1 MKEQQQHRSYCYY
14 YCKGNGPHHLEGARQ
29 SLRGR
34 RGNHTPPHRGASGC
48 SGAVTS
54 RCHASTRRVN
64 MRGFIILHIH
74 PLELQLPKVTSC
86 GDRSTSNVV
95 SPRLQTRHRVAR
107 GATTYLHTS
116 LALAATHESRRQP
129 PPTLT
134 SEWHSWLL
142 RFGDT
147 LQSELV
153 ASVASSGAD
162 GREPSCGQPRGQWRR
177 RHSDCPQTPAARRSW
192 VRWCCL
198 AAPRHAVAHHSCE
211 HTAPQTCSAR
221 TGGESNA
228 QRSHTHGSNAAYL
241 LRTMSSG
248 VVPEPFSALPAF
260 A

>member
-1 MKEQQQHRSYCYY
+1 MSSRARAQTAE
-14 YCKGNGPHHLEGARQ
+14 CKVVERACLVRCSVSEGTTAAQELLLLLLQRKRTTGARQ

-177 RHSDCPQTPAARRSW
+177 RH
-192 VRWCCL
+192 
-198 AAPRHAVAHHSCE
+198 
-211 HTAPQTCSAR
+211 
-221 TGGESNA
+221 
-228 QRSHTHGSNAAYL
+228 
-241 LRTMSSG
+241 
-248 VVPEPFSALPAF
+248 
-260 A
+260 